1 MSLTVHEKL
10 SMFVNLKKGDTILT
24 GRFKNSPKTVKSFGT
39 DDKNQPTVNGSPALS
54 FRIKKLMPTKAK
66 ESTMLLP
73 IEQRLIRLNARR
85 VVSDKIAAPKWL
97 KVLHTLPQ
105 KDVNRLPFKSYEVM
119 TSGLKR
125 GNNAIRK
132 KLEKMLV
139 QGVDI
144 QTVPPRTGIAGTVAI
159 NPFVVKTPIF
169 SKPVQTVPPGSATI
183 TLSSAY
189 NGSPLNKQRILRHE
203 LNELVAL
210 ARLNKKF
217 TIPYVDRKKGLDT
230 YISQYGGW
238 THASPDVIAKDI
250 NIQMALSH
258 KNRLADKAFGSPDQH
273 RLISEALGGQI
284 KDKLRLLTRK
294 DIANLRKFDT
304 GDRRDEFIHFIGG
317 LSREEVN
324 TSRYYKKLF
333 SKLTRKDWDKGNL
346 SLLNNLGNRLY
357 DPGVGQTYNHTLKLS
372 RSDKWKDKFRLIGQG
387 PSIYDHAGRP
397 GQTLAYGIPVIESK
411 NMYKF
416 NTEKP
421 VFNLIMNKDGIGLTQ
436 KGSVIK
442 FIPNEELNTVKQK
455 DRLSLLGLTVQNGSV
470 VINNV

>member
-1 MSLTVHEKL
+1 M
-10 SMFVNLKKGDTILT
+10 
-24 GRFKNSPKTVKSFGT
+24 
-39 DDKNQPTVNGSPALS
+39 
-54 FRIKKLMPTKAK
+54 
-66 ESTMLLP
+66 
-73 IEQRLIRLNARR
+73 
-85 VVSDKIAAPKWL
+85 
-97 KVLHTLPQ
+97 
-105 KDVNRLPFKSYEVM
+105 
-119 TSGLKR
+119 
-125 GNNAIRK
+125 
-132 KLEKMLV
+132 
-139 QGVDI
+139 
-144 QTVPPRTGIAGTVAI
+144 VPPRTGIAGTASI
-159 NPFVVKTPIF
+159 NPFVVKTSLF

-183 TLSSAY
+183 TLSSNY
-189 NGSPLNKQRILRHE
+189 SGSPLAKQRILRHE

-238 THASPDVIAKDI
+238 THTSPDVIAKDI
-250 NIQMALSH
+250 NIQMALSS

-333 SKLTRKDWDKGNL
+333 NKLTRKDWDKGNL
-346 SLLNNLGNRLY
+346 SLLNDLGNRLY
-357 DPGVGQTYNHTLKLS
+357 DPGIRQTYNHTLRLS
-372 RSDKWKDKFRLIGQG
+372 RSDRWKDKFRLIGQG
-387 PSIYDHAGRP
+387 PSIYKNAEGS
-397 GQTLAYGIPVIESK
+397 QMFAYGVPVVESK

-442 FIPNEELNTVKQK
+442 FIPNEELKTVKQK
-455 DRLSLLGLTVQNGSV
+455 DRLSLLGLTVQNGSLV
-470 VINNV
+470 LNNI